1 MHGRQSV
8 VVSMPMPGSASPAP
22 RVPVDLAGSP
32 GGVGPL
38 WGMQSDELNATL
50 LEWPP
55 GGGVA
60 EHVND
65 ELEVLLLVIAG
76 SARVRLD
83 GREHEL
89 AAGSLL
95 LVPRGCSRSVAAGSD
110 GVRYLSVH
118 RRRAPLMPAPRVRPG
133 EA

>member
-1 MHGRQSV
+1 MTRCPDPHR
-8 VVSMPMPGSASPAP
+8 PTP
-22 RVPVDLAGSP
+22 RIPVDLAGLP
-32 GGVGPL
+32 GGIGPL

-65 ELEVLLLVIAG
+65 ELEVLLVVIAG
-76 SARVRLD
+76 SARVSLD
-83 GREHEL
+83 GEGHEL

-95 LVPRGCSRSVAAGSD
+95 LVPRGCARSVAAGSD

-118 RRRAPLMPAPRVRPG
+118 RRRAPLLPSRARPR